1 MNMASESNRTLVIID
16 GDNLLV
22 AAKQLGFNIDF
33 AKLREVLA
41 QSFAA
46 LIGIRVYVSSNLLA
60 NKHHTFYNSLP
71 QLGYELRMNNDR
83 TAKSNIDTIMAID
96 AVSQSDEY
104 HTLVLVSG
112 DGDFVSLLDN
122 LKKQGKQTVVVS
134 LPIVTSLQLRN
145 SANEYI
151 NLEELL
157 TESSSSRK
165 AIQSYQ
171 TTVPPISAD
180 EKSFYL
186 QKGIYFD
193 SYLKI
198 RNLLK
203 SAEKSVTI
211 IDGYINEE
219 ILHILSILPKEI
231 KCSIITRK
239 ISGNDF
245 EVMVSKL
252 RREGRII
259 NIYKSDI
266 FHDRFIRIDKEWWH
280 LGHSIKD
287 LGSADAMLSKVLE
300 PSIMELLLK
309 REAQVI
315 T

>member
-1 MNMASESNRTLVIID
+1 MTTESNRTLVIID

-22 AAKQLGFNIDF
+22 AAKHLGFSIDF
-33 AKLREVLA
+33 AKLRDVLS

-46 LIGIRVYVSSNLLA
+46 LIGIRFYVSSALLA

-83 TAKSNIDTIMAID
+83 TAKSNIETLMAID

-104 HTLVLVSG
+104 NTLVLMSG
-112 DGDFVSLLDN
+112 DRDFVSLLDN
-122 LKKQGKQTVVVS
+122 LKKRGKQTVVVS

-145 SANEYI
+145 RADEYI

-157 TESSSSRK
+157 TASALSRK
-165 AIQSYQ
+165 TKQSYQ
-171 TTVPPISAD
+171 TTAPPISAD
-180 EKSFYL
+180 ATSFYL

-203 SAEKSVTI
+203 SAEESVTI
-211 IDGYINEE
+211 IDGYVNEE
-219 ILHILSILPKEI
+219 ILHTLSILPAEI

-239 ISGNDF
+239 ITGNDF

-252 RREGRII
+252 RREGRTIKV
-259 NIYKSDI
+259 YKSDI

-287 LGSADAMLSKVLE
+287 LGSADAILSKVFE
-300 PSIMELLLK
+300 PSVIELLLK
-309 REAQVI
+309 REAQV
-315 T
+315 TA